1 MTSLVSQGLVLA
13 LIMAVPDVMA
23 GTPVTCL
30 NPQLSCQ
37 NTTAV
42 SDLCCFNA
50 PGGQLLQTQFWDT
63 CMSLCRN
70 WKCFSNANFKQLQA
84 LVQATH
90 GQFMGS
96 GEPCRLKMS

>member
-1 MTSLVSQGLVLA
+1 
-13 LIMAVPDVMA
+13 MAVPGVIA

-37 NTTAV
+37 NTTV
-42 SDLCCFNA
+42 VTDLCCFNA

-63 CMSLCRN
+63 CKSLCRYG
-70 WKCFSNANFKQLQA
+70 KVLSNVNFKQLQV
-84 LVQATH
+84 LVRVTH

-96 GEPCRLKMS
+96 GGLCHLEMRRRLII